1 MAYLLL
7 KGLSTMPFKPPS
19 MPKMGNLNPLLRQV
33 DRWMLRHLWIPAGIL
48 ILTAAVSF
56 AIQQIH

>member
-1 MAYLLL
+1 
-7 KGLSTMPFKPPS
+7 MPLKPPS
-19 MPKMGNLNPLLRQV
+19 ILKAEKWTPRLRQA

-48 ILTAAVSF
+48 ILTAMISF